1 MVFAFAVLIVWAMFL
16 AAWAPLIGWI
26 AIFCFLQP
34 FMCAFFMKMVQR
46 SAMGEEEI
54 CLFPEL
60 EEWLD
65 DLMMPYIRLVMC
77 MAVSFLPLVIYL
89 GVMDWDM
96 DSPLIW
102 LFIAAGAAY
111 VPGVFMRTSVL
122 ESFSGLS
129 PAGWWGLVRKAPLPY
144 AGLLGAICAGGWV
157 ILSLP
162 SGFLMDFA
170 MAPVKLYVACVLMN
184 MCGLFM
190 LKHEF
195 AGEEEDGGFSISG
208 PAAS

>member
-1 MVFAFAVLIVWAMFL
+1 
-16 AAWAPLIGWI
+16 
-26 AIFCFLQP
+26 
-34 FMCAFFMKMVQR
+34 MCAFFMKMVQR

-102 LFIAAGAAY
+102 LFIAAVQLISRA
-111 VPGVFMRTSVL
+111 
-122 ESFSGLS
+122 FS
-129 PAGWWGLVRKAPLPY
+129 
-144 AGLLGAICAGGWV
+144 
-157 ILSLP
+157 
-162 SGFLMDFA
+162 
-170 MAPVKLYVACVLMN
+170 
-184 MCGLFM
+184 
-190 LKHEF
+190 
-195 AGEEEDGGFSISG
+195 
-208 PAAS
+208 

>member
-1 MVFAFAVLIVWAMFL
+1 
-16 AAWAPLIGWI
+16 
-26 AIFCFLQP
+26 
-34 FMCAFFMKMVQR
+34 MKMVQR

-111 VPGVFMRTSVL
+111 FPGVFMRTSVL

-129 PAGWWGLVRKAPLPY
+129 PA
-144 AGLLGAICAGGWV
+144 AGGG
-157 ILSLP
+157 LSERRLFPMPGCSAP
-162 SGFLMDFA
+162 SARG
-170 MAPVKLYVACVLMN
+170 
-184 MCGLFM
+184 
-190 LKHEF
+190 
-195 AGEEEDGGFSISG
+195 DG
-208 PAAS
+208 

>member
-111 VPGVFMRTSVL
+111 FPGVFMRTSVL

-144 AGLLGAICAGGWV
+144 AGLLGGRGD
-157 ILSLP
+157 SEP
-162 SGFLMDFA
+162 SFRVSDGFCHGAREAVCRLRADEHVRLVHA
-170 MAPVKLYVACVLMN
+170 QA
-184 MCGLFM
+184 
-190 LKHEF
+190 
-195 AGEEEDGGFSISG
+195 
-208 PAAS
+208 

>member
-77 MAVSFLPLVIYL
+77 MAVSFL
-89 GVMDWDM
+89 
-96 DSPLIW
+96 
-102 LFIAAGAAY
+102 
-111 VPGVFMRTSVL
+111 
-122 ESFSGLS
+122 LS

-195 AGEEEDGGFSISG
+195 AGEEEEGGFSISG

>member
-111 VPGVFMRTSVL
+111 FPGVFMRTSVL
-122 ESFSGLS
+122 ESF
-129 PAGWWGLVRKAPLPY
+129 
-144 AGLLGAICAGGWV
+144 
-157 ILSLP
+157 

-195 AGEEEDGGFSISG
+195 AGEEEEGGFSISG

>member
-111 VPGVFMRTSVL
+111 FPGVFMRTSVL
-122 ESFSGLS
+122 EKFFRAFSR
-129 PAGWWGLVRKAPLPY
+129 GLV
-144 AGLLGAICAGGWV
+144 GACQKGASSLCRAARRHLRGGMGD
-157 ILSLP
+157 SEP
-162 SGFLMDFA
+162 SFRVSDGFCHGAREAVCRLRADEHVRLVHA
-170 MAPVKLYVACVLMN
+170 QA
-184 MCGLFM
+184 
-190 LKHEF
+190 
-195 AGEEEDGGFSISG
+195 
-208 PAAS
+208 

>member
-1 MVFAFAVLIVWAMFL
+1 M
-16 AAWAPLIGWI
+16 
-26 AIFCFLQP
+26 
-34 FMCAFFMKMVQR
+34 
-46 SAMGEEEI
+46 

-65 DLMMPYIRLVMC
+65 DLMMPYVRLVMC

-102 LFIAAGAAY
+102 LFIAVGAAY
-111 VPGVFMRTSVL
+111 FPGVFMRTSVL

-195 AGEEEDGGFSISG
+195 AGEEEEGGFSISG

>member
-1 MVFAFAVLIVWAMFL
+1 MSDYLSSLGYPFRGRPMVFAFAVLIVWAMFL

-77 MAVSFLPLVIYL
+77 
-89 GVMDWDM
+89 
-96 DSPLIW
+96 
-102 LFIAAGAAY
+102 
-111 VPGVFMRTSVL
+111 
-122 ESFSGLS
+122 
-129 PAGWWGLVRKAPLPY
+129 
-144 AGLLGAICAGGWV
+144 
-157 ILSLP
+157 
-162 SGFLMDFA
+162 
-170 MAPVKLYVACVLMN
+170 
-184 MCGLFM
+184 
-190 LKHEF
+190 
-195 AGEEEDGGFSISG
+195 
-208 PAAS
+208 